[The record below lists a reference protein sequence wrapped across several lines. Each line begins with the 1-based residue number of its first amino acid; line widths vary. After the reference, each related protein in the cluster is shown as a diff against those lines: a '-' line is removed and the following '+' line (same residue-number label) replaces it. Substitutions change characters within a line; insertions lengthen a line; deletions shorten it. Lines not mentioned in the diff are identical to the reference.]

1 MLASAETELPHGD
14 AWSYEMKWDGVRA
27 IAMVGPTAVEL
38 RSRAGNE
45 ITLGYPELQP
55 LGRALCPTM
64 AVLDGEIVA
73 IDEQGRSNFQR
84 LQSRMHL
91 RDTATVARIAPRVP
105 ITFMI
110 FDLLWFDGHQ
120 ITELPYVERRALLE
134 RVGARGNAWDTPPHG
149 LDGDAAFSTS
159 AQLGFEGVVA
169 KRLDSKY
176 ESGRRSKS
184 WRKVKHQ
191 RRQEFVVGGWVPG
204 QGGRSNRIGALLLGT
219 YDADRALRYAGKV
232 GAGSNDAELDRLAAE
247 LATRPSDTCPF
258 ADRDLPRD
266 SRFVNPELVVE
277 VRFTEWTT
285 NHHLRHPAYLG
296 RRDDKDPRDVRR
308 E

>member
-1 MLASAETELPHGD
+1 MLASAETELPLGD
-14 AWSYEMKWDGVRA
+14 DWSYEMKWDGVRA
-27 IAMVGPTAVEL
+27 IAMVGTNAVEL

-55 LGRALCPTM
+55 LAHSLGATT

-73 IDEQGRSNFQR
+73 IDEHGRSNFQR

-91 RDTATVARIAPRVP
+91 RDAATVARIATQVP
-105 ITFMI
+105 VTFMI

-120 ITELPYVERRALLE
+120 ITELPYAERRALLD
-134 RVGARGNAWDTPPHG
+134 RLGARGGAWDTPPSG
-149 LDGDAAFSTS
+149 IDGNVAFSTS
-159 AQLGFEGVVA
+159 AELGFEGVIA
-169 KRLDSKY
+169 KHLDSRY

-204 QGGRSNRIGALLLGT
+204 QGGRANRIGALLLGV
-219 YDADRALRYAGKV
+219 YDADGALRYAGKV
-232 GAGSNDAELDRLAAE
+232 GTGFSEAELERLAAV
-247 LATRPSDTCPF
+247 LLPRPSDTSPF
-258 ADRDLPRD
+258 AGRDLPRD
-266 SRFVNPELVVE
+266 ARFVNPELVVE
-277 VRFTEWTT
+277 VRFTEWTAH
-285 NHHLRHPAYLG
+285 HHLRHPAYLG
-296 RRDDKDPRDVRR
+296 RRDDKDPREVRR

>member
-1 MLASAETELPHGD
+1 MLASAATELPPGD
-14 AWSYEMKWDGVRA
+14 DWSYEMKWDGVRA
-27 IAMVGPTAVEL
+27 IAMVGPDAVEL

-55 LGRALCPTM
+55 LAHSLGATT

-73 IDEQGRSNFQR
+73 IDEQGRSNFER

-91 RDTATVARIAPRVP
+91 RDPATVARMASQVP
-105 ITFMI
+105 VTFMI

-120 ITELPYVERRALLE
+120 LTELVYAERRALLN
-134 RVGARGNAWDTPPHG
+134 RLGARGDAWDTPPNG
-149 LDGDAAFSTS
+149 QDGSVAFSTS

-169 KRLDSKY
+169 KRLDSRY

-204 QGGRSNRIGALLLGT
+204 QGGRANRIGALLLGV
-219 YDADRALRYAGKV
+219 YDADGALRYVGKV
-232 GAGSNDAELDRLAAE
+232 GTGFNTAELDRLGTE
-247 LATRPSDTCPF
+247 LGTRPSDTSLF
-258 ADRDLPRD
+258 FDRDLPRD
-266 SRFVNPELVVE
+266 ARFVNPELVVE

-285 NHHLRHPAYLG
+285 HHHLRHPAYLG
-296 RRDDKDPRDVRR
+296 QRDDKDPRAVRR

>member
-1 MLASAETELPHGD
+1 MLASAEQELPQGD
-14 AWSYEMKWDGVRA
+14 DWSYEMKWDGVRA
-27 IAMVGPTAVEL
+27 IAMVGPNAVEL

-45 ITLGYPELQP
+45 ITLGYPEFQP
-55 LGRALCPTM
+55 LAHSLGTTT

-73 IDEQGRSNFQR
+73 IDEHGRSNFQR
-84 LQSRMHL
+84 LQSRMHR
-91 RDTATVARIAPRVP
+91 RDANTVARIAPQVP
-105 ITFMI
+105 VMFMI
-110 FDLLWFDGHQ
+110 FDLLWFGGHVL
-120 ITELPYVERRALLE
+120 TELPYVERRALLD
-134 RVGARGNAWDTPPHG
+134 RLGARGGAWDTPPSG
-149 LDGDAAFSTS
+149 LDGPAVFSTS
-159 AQLGFEGVVA
+159 AQLGFEGVIA

-176 ESGRRSKS
+176 EPGRRSKS

-204 QGGRSNRIGALLLGT
+204 QGGRANRIGALLLGV
-219 YDADRALRYAGKV
+219 YDANAALRYAGKV
-232 GAGSNDAELDRLAAE
+232 GTGFSDTELDRLAEE
-247 LATRPSDTCPF
+247 LATRPSDSSPF

-277 VRFTEWTT
+277 VRFTEWTM

-296 RRDDKDPRDVRR
+296 RRVDKHPRDVRR